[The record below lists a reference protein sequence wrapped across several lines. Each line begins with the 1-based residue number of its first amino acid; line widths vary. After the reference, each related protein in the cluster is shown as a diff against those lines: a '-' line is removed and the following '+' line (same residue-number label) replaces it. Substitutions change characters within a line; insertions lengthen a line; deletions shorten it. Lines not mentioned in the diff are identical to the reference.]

1 MTNCKEMVL
10 KKFNGHKFRFHK
22 RLNFLSLCW
31 KSPHITVT
39 LPTLP
44 SYPQLGI
51 MQIVIRIYISVK
63 DGGDVNKLL
72 KDNEVGTFLV
82 AQWLRL
88 YLPMQGDAGSIPGC
102 GAKIPH
108 TLQPKNRNI
117 KQKRYHNK
125 FNTDFKN
132 GPNLLKKKM
141 RMK

>member
-1 MTNCKEMVL
+1 MVF
-10 KKFNGHKFRFHK
+10 KKFNRHKFIFHK
-22 RLNFLSLCW
+22 RLNFLSLCR
-31 KSPHITVT
+31 KSPHVIVT

-44 SYPQLGI
+44 SYPQLNI
-51 MQIVIRIYISVK
+51 KQIVICTYISVK
-63 DGGDVNKLL
+63 DGGDVDKVL

-108 TLQPKNRNI
+108 ALQPQNRNI
-117 KQKRYHNK
+117 KQKQYHNK

-132 GPNLLKKKM
+132 GPNLFFVFFFKW
-141 RMK
+141 